1 MVRLALVIGVLVLGF
16 VFAKQRLNEAGAGA
30 APSPAVNTSQL
41 PKEFQSLLA
50 EKPDPAKV
58 LRERGALPGL
68 GSIRKLTSK
77 LRGGGEPADAPMRPF
92 ADVGSRRELKIVRRD
107 IRRDFAALN
116 RLSARGTPTPAQVE
130 KTLAEVYSAPV
141 LVALGPDG
149 RREFAERYA
158 GETQAA
164 QKVEVLD
171 FEGIFVSGRRAL
183 AQVVYR
189 LWTRA
194 PSGNFVARSP
204 ATWTVTLARES
215 AAGASSRASKPKHPL
230 PHTTQYCEQP
240 LNGDCP
246 H

>member
-1 MVRLALVIGVLVLGF
+1 MVRVALVIGVLVLGF

-30 APSPAVNTSQL
+30 APAPAVSTSQL
-41 PKEFQSLLA
+41 PKEFRSLLA
-50 EKPDPAKV
+50 ERPDPAKV

-68 GSIRKLTSK
+68 GSIRTLTSK
-77 LRGGGEPADAPMRPF
+77 LRGGEEADAPMRPF

-116 RLSARGTPTPAQVE
+116 RLSANGTPTPAQVE

-141 LVALGPDG
+141 LAGLGADG
-149 RREFAERYA
+149 RRDFAERYA

-164 QKVEVLD
+164 QKVKVLD

-189 LWTRA
+189 LSTRA
-194 PSGNFVARSP
+194 PSGHFVARSP

-215 AAGASSRASKPKHPL
+215 GRWRFVQGLES
-230 PHTTQYCEQP
+230 
-240 LNGDCP
+240 
-246 H
+246 